1 MSTHE
6 GGQTPLRGGANPQG
20 GLTPTAGVPKAEL
33 HVHLEGTATPD
44 LIRRLARRNGLTLPD
59 GLFRADGAFA
69 WIDFLDFLRAYDEAA
84 SAIRTAQDYRDVTYE
99 YLAACAAEGAVY
111 VELIASL
118 DHGRKVGLDD
128 AEHLAGIAQG
138 IDDARADH
146 GITGRIISSIV
157 RNFGVADCEDVA
169 RRTVALAHPYVVG
182 FNMAGDEAG
191 FPASDYARAFAI
203 AADAGLGCSVHAGEH
218 AGPES
223 IRAALEL
230 PGVVRISHGVRA
242 VEDPA
247 LVRELADRRIVL
259 EVCPTSNVVLGVFPS
274 YEDHPLGALRAAGVP
289 VTLGS
294 DDPPYFGTTIGRE
307 YELAH
312 ERLGCTL
319 DDLREITE
327 TALNAAFSDTE
338 GVVNRPDR
346 PVDL

>member
-1 MSTHE
+1 MTLA
-6 GGQTPLRGGANPQG
+6 PDVLA
-20 GLTPTAGVPKAEL
+20 VPKAEL

-44 LIRRLARRNGLTLPD
+44 LIRRLAARNGVRLPEERLFNPD
-59 GLFRADGAFA
+59 GSFA
-69 WIDFLDFLRAYDEAA
+69 WNDFLHFLESYDLAA
-84 SAIRTAQDYRDVTYE
+84 AAIRTGADYRDVTYE

-118 DHGRKVGLDD
+118 DHGKNVGLADD
-128 AEHLAGIAQG
+128 EHLAGIAQG
-138 IDDARADH
+138 IDDARRDH
-146 GITGRIISSIV
+146 GIAGRIISSIV

-169 RRTVALAHPYVVG
+169 RRTVALDHPYVVG

-191 FPASDYARAFAI
+191 FPAADYARAFAI
-203 AADAGLGCSVHAGEH
+203 AHEAGLGCSVHAGEH

-223 IRAALEL
+223 IRAALRL

-242 VEDPA
+242 VEDPD
-247 LVRELADRRIVL
+247 LVAELAEAGIVL
-259 EVCPTSNVVLGVFPS
+259 EVCPTSNVVLGVFPT
-274 YEDHPLGALRAAGVP
+274 YEAHPLGRLRAAGVP

-312 ERLGCTL
+312 ERLGCSL
-319 DDLREITE
+319 EDLAAITE

-346 PVDL
+346 RADL

>member
-1 MSTHE
+1 MSSDTS
-6 GGQTPLRGGANPQG
+6 TVA
-20 GLTPTAGVPKAEL
+20 AVPKAEL

-44 LIRRLARRNGLTLPD
+44 LVKRLADRNGLTLDADLFRPD
-59 GLFRADGAFA
+59 GTFA
-69 WIDFLDFLRAYDEAA
+69 WKDFLDFLASYDRAA
-84 SAIRTAQDYRDVTYE
+84 SAIRTGDDYRDVTYE

-118 DHGRKVGLDD
+118 DHGKHVGLADD
-128 AEHLAGIAQG
+128 EHLDGIARG
-138 IDDARADH
+138 IDDAKRDH
-146 GITGRIISSIV
+146 DITGRIISSIV

-169 RRTVALAHPYVVG
+169 RRTVALDHPYVVG

-191 FPASDYARAFAI
+191 FPAADYARAFAI
-203 AADAGLGCSVHAGEH
+203 VHEAGLGCSVHAGEH

-223 IRAALEL
+223 IRAALQL

-242 VEDPA
+242 VEDPS
-247 LVRELADRRIVL
+247 LVQDLAERGIVL
-259 EVCPTSNVVLGVFPS
+259 EVCPTSNVVLGVYPS
-274 YEDHPLGALRAAGVP
+274 YEEHPLGQLMAAGVP

-312 ERLGCTL
+312 ERLGCSL
-319 DDLREITE
+319 ADLGKITE

-338 GVVNRPDR
+338 GLVNRPDR
-346 PVDL
+346 RTDL

>member
-1 MSTHE
+1 M
-6 GGQTPLRGGANPQG
+6 QPDVA
-20 GLTPTAGVPKAEL
+20 AVPKAEL

-44 LIRRLARRNGLTLPD
+44 LIRRLAARNGVALPEERLFNPD
-59 GLFRADGAFA
+59 GSFR
-69 WIDFLDFLRAYDEAA
+69 WNDFLHFLESYDLAA
-84 SAIRTAQDYRDVTYE
+84 SAIRTGEDYRDVTYE

-118 DHGRKVGLDD
+118 DHGRHVGLDD

-138 IDDARADH
+138 IDDAHRDH

-169 RRTVALAHPYVVG
+169 RRTVALDHPYVVG
-182 FNMAGDEAG
+182 FNMAGDEAN

-203 AADAGLGCSVHAGEH
+203 AHEAGLGCSVHAGEH

-223 IRAALEL
+223 IRAALAL

-242 VEDPA
+242 VEDPD
-247 LVRELADRRIVL
+247 LVAELADRGIVL
-259 EVCPTSNVVLGVFPS
+259 EVCPTSNVVLGVFPT
-274 YEDHPLGALRAAGVP
+274 YEEHPLGRLRAAGVP

-307 YELAH
+307 YELAR
-312 ERLGCTL
+312 ERLGCDL

-346 PVDL
+346 RADL

>member
-1 MSTHE
+1 M
-6 GGQTPLRGGANPQG
+6 
-20 GLTPTAGVPKAEL
+20 TATLPPDVLAVPKAEL

-44 LIRRLARRNGLTLPD
+44 LIRRLAARNGVQLPEAR
-59 GLFRADGAFA
+59 LFNADGSFA
-69 WIDFLDFLRAYDEAA
+69 WNDFLHFLESYDLAA
-84 SAIRTAQDYRDVTYE
+84 SAIRTGADYRDVTYE

-118 DHGRKVGLDD
+118 DHGKNVGLADD
-128 AEHLAGIAQG
+128 EHLAGIAQG
-138 IDDARADH
+138 IDDARRDH

-169 RRTVALAHPYVVG
+169 RRTVALDHPYVVG

-203 AADAGLGCSVHAGEH
+203 AHEAGLGCSVHAGEH

-223 IRAALEL
+223 IRAALRL

-242 VEDPA
+242 VEDPD
-247 LVRELADRRIVL
+247 LVAELADRGIVL
-259 EVCPTSNVVLGVFPS
+259 EVCPTSNVVLGVFPT
-274 YEDHPLGALRAAGVP
+274 YEDHPLGVLRAAGVP

-312 ERLGCTL
+312 ERLGCSL
-319 DDLREITE
+319 QDLREITE

-346 PVDL
+346 PADL

>member
-1 MSTHE
+1 VNAE
-6 GGQTPLRGGANPQG
+6 VLA
-20 GLTPTAGVPKAEL
+20 VPKAEL

-44 LIRRLARRNGLTLPD
+44 LVRRLAARNGLELAD
-59 GLFRADGAFA
+59 DLFRSDGTFA
-69 WIDFLDFLRAYDEAA
+69 WDGFLDFLNTYDKAA
-84 SAIRTAQDYRDVTYE
+84 AAIRTGDDYRDVTYE

-118 DHGRKVGLDD
+118 DHGKHVGLADD
-128 AEHLAGIAQG
+128 EHLDGIARG
-138 IDDARADH
+138 IDDARRDH

-169 RRTVALAHPYVVG
+169 QRTVALAHPYVVG

-203 AADAGLGCSVHAGEH
+203 AHEAGLGCSVHAGEH

-242 VEDPA
+242 VEDPS
-247 LVRELADRRIVL
+247 LVQDLAERGIVL
-259 EVCPTSNVVLGVFPS
+259 EVCPTSNVVLGVFGS
-274 YEDHPLGALRAAGVP
+274 YEEHPLGHLRAAGVP

-312 ERLGCTL
+312 ERLGCSL
-319 DDLREITE
+319 DDLRAITE
-327 TALNAAFSDTE
+327 TALNAAFSDAE
-338 GVVNRPDR
+338 GLVNRPDR
-346 PVDL
+346 RVDL

>member
-1 MSTHE
+1 MT
-6 GGQTPLRGGANPQG
+6 TPEVA
-20 GLTPTAGVPKAEL
+20 AVPKAEL

-44 LIRRLARRNGLTLPD
+44 LVRRLAARNGIDLPEQRLFNPD
-59 GLFRADGAFA
+59 GTFH
-69 WIDFLDFLRAYDEAA
+69 WNDFLHFLESYDLAA
-84 SAIRTAQDYRDVTYE
+84 SAIRTGQDYRDVTYE

-118 DHGRKVGLDD
+118 DHGKHVGLDD

-138 IDDARADH
+138 IDDARRDH
-146 GITGRIISSIV
+146 GIIGRIISSIV

-169 RRTVALAHPYVVG
+169 RRTVALDHPYVVG

-203 AADAGLGCSVHAGEH
+203 AHEAGLGCSVHAGEH

-223 IRAALEL
+223 IRAALRL

-242 VEDPA
+242 IEDPS
-247 LVRELADRRIVL
+247 LVAELADRRIVL
-259 EVCPTSNVVLGVFPS
+259 EVCPTSNVALGVFAS
-274 YEDHPLGALRAAGVP
+274 YEEHPLGRLRAAGVP

-312 ERLGCTL
+312 ERLGCDL

-327 TALNAAFSDTE
+327 TALDAAFSDTE

-346 PVDL
+346 RGDL

>member
-1 MSTHE
+1 M
-6 GGQTPLRGGANPQG
+6 
-20 GLTPTAGVPKAEL
+20 TAPEVAAVPKAEL

-44 LIRRLARRNGLTLPD
+44 LIRRLAARNGIDLPEQRLFNPD
-59 GLFRADGAFA
+59 GTFH
-69 WIDFLDFLRAYDEAA
+69 WNDFLHFLESYDLAA
-84 SAIRTAQDYRDVTYE
+84 SAIRTGQDYRDVTYE

-118 DHGRKVGLDD
+118 DHGRHVGLDD

-138 IDDARADH
+138 IDDAQRDH

-169 RRTVALAHPYVVG
+169 RRTVALNHPYVVG

-203 AADAGLGCSVHAGEH
+203 AHEAGLGCSVHAGEH

-223 IRAALEL
+223 VRAALQL

-242 VEDPA
+242 IEDPS
-247 LVRELADRRIVL
+247 LVAELADRRIVL
-259 EVCPTSNVVLGVFPS
+259 EVCPTSNVVLGVFGS
-274 YEDHPLGALRAAGVP
+274 YEEHPLGRLRAAGVP

-312 ERLGCTL
+312 ERLGCDL

-346 PVDL
+346 RGDL

>member
-1 MSTHE
+1 MTM
-6 GGQTPLRGGANPQG
+6 TPDVA
-20 GLTPTAGVPKAEL
+20 AVPKAEL

-44 LIRRLARRNGLTLPD
+44 LIRRLAARNGVALPEERLFNPD
-59 GLFRADGAFA
+59 GTFH
-69 WIDFLDFLRAYDEAA
+69 WNDFLHFLQSYDIAA

-118 DHGRKVGLDD
+118 DHGKNVGLADD
-128 AEHLAGIAQG
+128 EHLAGIAQG
-138 IDDARADH
+138 IDDARRDH

-169 RRTVALAHPYVVG
+169 RRTVALDHPYVVG
-182 FNMAGDEAG
+182 FNMAGDEAN

-203 AADAGLGCSVHAGEH
+203 VHEAGLGCSVHAGEH

-242 VEDPA
+242 VEDPD
-247 LVRELADRRIVL
+247 LVAELADRRIVL
-259 EVCPTSNVVLGVFPS
+259 EVCPTSNVVLGVFS
-274 YEDHPLGALRAAGVP
+274 TYEEHPLGRLRAAGVP

-312 ERLGCTL
+312 ERLGCDL

-327 TALNAAFSDTE
+327 TALNAAFSDIE

-346 PVDL
+346 RADL

>member
-1 MSTHE
+1 MTM
-6 GGQTPLRGGANPQG
+6 TDDVLAI
-20 GLTPTAGVPKAEL
+20 PKAEL

-44 LIRRLARRNGLTLPD
+44 LIKRLADRNGLELAPDLFRPD
-59 GLFRADGAFA
+59 GTFA
-69 WIDFLDFLRAYDEAA
+69 WKDFLDFLASYDKAA
-84 SAIRTAQDYRDVTYE
+84 AAIRTGEDYRDVTYE

-118 DHGRKVGLDD
+118 DHGKHVGLADD
-128 AEHLAGIAQG
+128 EHLDGIARG
-138 IDDARADH
+138 IDDARRDH

-169 RRTVALAHPYVVG
+169 RRTVALDHPYVVG

-242 VEDPA
+242 VEDPS
-247 LVRELADRRIVL
+247 LVQDLAERGIVL
-259 EVCPTSNVVLGVFPS
+259 EICPTSNVVLGVFPS
-274 YEDHPLGALRAAGVP
+274 YEEHPLGALKAAGVP

-312 ERLGCTL
+312 ERLGCSL
-319 DDLREITE
+319 ADLREITE
-327 TALNAAFSDTE
+327 TALVAAFSDTE
-338 GVVNRPDR
+338 GLVNRPDR
-346 PVDL
+346 RVDL

>member
-1 MSTHE
+1 MK
-6 GGQTPLRGGANPQG
+6 PDVA
-20 GLTPTAGVPKAEL
+20 AVPKAEL

-44 LIRRLARRNGLTLPD
+44 LIRRLAARNGVRLPEERLFNPD
-59 GLFRADGAFA
+59 GSFR
-69 WIDFLDFLRAYDEAA
+69 WNDFLHFLESYDIAA
-84 SAIRTAQDYRDVTYE
+84 SAIRTGEDYRDITYE

-118 DHGRKVGLDD
+118 DHGRHVGLDD
-128 AEHLAGIAQG
+128 AEHLAGIARG
-138 IDDARADH
+138 IDDARRDH

-169 RRTVALAHPYVVG
+169 RRTVALDHPYVVG
-182 FNMAGDEAG
+182 FNMAGDEAN

-203 AADAGLGCSVHAGEH
+203 VHEAGLGCSVHAGEH

-223 IRAALEL
+223 IRAALQL

-242 VEDPA
+242 VEDPD
-247 LVRELADRRIVL
+247 LVAELADRRIVL
-259 EVCPTSNVVLGVFPS
+259 EVCPTSNVVLGVFPT
-274 YEDHPLGALRAAGVP
+274 YEEHPLARLRAAGVP

-312 ERLGCTL
+312 ERLGCDL
-319 DDLREITE
+319 DDLRAITE

-346 PVDL
+346 RTDL

>member
-1 MSTHE
+1 MS
-6 GGQTPLRGGANPQG
+6 P
-20 GLTPTAGVPKAEL
+20 LTPDVAAIPKAEL

-44 LIRRLARRNGLTLPD
+44 LIRRLAARNGVQLPTERLFNPD
-59 GLFRADGAFA
+59 GSFA
-69 WIDFLDFLRAYDEAA
+69 WNDFLHFLESYDLAA
-84 SAIRTAQDYRDVTYE
+84 AAIRTGADYRDVTYE

-118 DHGRKVGLDD
+118 DHGKNVGLSDE
-128 AEHLAGIAQG
+128 EHLAGIAQG
-138 IDDARADH
+138 IDDAQRDH

-169 RRTVALAHPYVVG
+169 RRTVALGHPYVVG
-182 FNMAGDEAG
+182 FNMAGDEAN

-203 AADAGLGCSVHAGEH
+203 VHEAGLGCSVHAGEH

-242 VEDPA
+242 VEDPD
-247 LVRELADRRIVL
+247 LVAELAERQIVL
-259 EVCPTSNVVLGVFPS
+259 EVCPTSNVVLGVFPT
-274 YEDHPLGALRAAGVP
+274 YEAHPLGALRAAGVP

-312 ERLGCTL
+312 DRLGCSL
-319 DDLREITE
+319 ADLREITE

-338 GVVNRPDR
+338 GLVNQPDR
-346 PVDL
+346 RADL

>member
-1 MSTHE
+1 VK
-6 GGQTPLRGGANPQG
+6 PDVA
-20 GLTPTAGVPKAEL
+20 AVPKAEL

-44 LIRRLARRNGLTLPD
+44 LIRRLAQRNGIALPEER
-59 GLFRADGAFA
+59 LFNADGSFA
-69 WIDFLDFLRAYDEAA
+69 WNDFLHFLESYDLAA
-84 SAIRTAQDYRDVTYE
+84 SAIRTGQDYRDVTYE

-118 DHGRKVGLDD
+118 DHGRHVGLDD
-128 AEHLAGIAQG
+128 SEHLAGIAQG

-169 RRTVALAHPYVVG
+169 ERTVNLAHPYVVG
-182 FNMAGDEAG
+182 FNMAGDEAN

-203 AADAGLGCSVHAGEH
+203 VHEAGLGCSVHAGEH

-223 IRAALEL
+223 IRAALGL

-242 VEDPA
+242 VEDPD
-247 LVRELADRRIVL
+247 LVRELAERQIVL
-259 EVCPTSNVVLGVFPS
+259 EVCPTSNVVLGVFPT
-274 YEDHPLGALRAAGVP
+274 YEAHPLGALRAAGVP

-307 YELAH
+307 YDLAH

-319 DDLREITE
+319 ADLRAITE
-327 TALNAAFSDTE
+327 TALDAAFSDTE
-338 GVVNRPDR
+338 GLVNQPDR
-346 PVDL
+346 RADL